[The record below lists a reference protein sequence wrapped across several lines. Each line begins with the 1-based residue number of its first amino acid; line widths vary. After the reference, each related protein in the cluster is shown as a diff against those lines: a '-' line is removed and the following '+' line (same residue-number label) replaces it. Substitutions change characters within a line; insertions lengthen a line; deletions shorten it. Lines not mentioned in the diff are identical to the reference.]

1 VAQGR
6 SPAAEAR
13 GALARWLGRGAGR
26 RRPGGSS
33 SASSCAEP
41 GEGGEVR
48 HWPPLPLEQED
59 KDGEGVDDRW
69 ALYYCS

>member
-1 VAQGR
+1 MPGGVVEAAGAEGQ
-6 SPAAEAR
+6 PAAAAE
-13 GALARWLGRGAGR
+13 GAV
-26 RRPGGSS
+26 
-33 SASSCAEP
+33 P

-48 HWPPLPLEQED
+48 HGPPLPLEQED